1 MISCRN
7 IQQNTAR
14 IDRTVGNLA
23 ISRAFVWV
31 IAVIVPPA
39 DERLPT
45 ADLCT
50 DRVPTLQ

>member
-1 MISCRN
+1 M
-7 IQQNTAR
+7 
-14 IDRTVGNLA
+14 
-23 ISRAFVWV
+23 

-50 DRVPTLQ
+50 DRVPNCNNPAVCSSFVLYPTLTVGAVGILTSFTMI